1 MTRQPE
7 LSLTHAH
14 ARLAGPG
21 IAALAGP
28 ADNRAARHMTAG
40 ESKAPDGP
48 VRPRAIPSISI
59 HAFCETG
66 STTEAL
72 QVASADRRLTRV
84 HMEVTSGGFEAA
96 VADCA
101 DGRTPNVL
109 VVETALPGAQML
121 ARLGG
126 LAERCEPATKVMVI
140 GQINDI
146 ALYRELIKRGI
157 SEYLVAPVSPAQF
170 IEALASL
177 CGAPGG
183 GESGSIIAFVGAKGG
198 AGSSTVCHNTAW
210 AMSEVLKAEVIV
222 ADLDLAFG
230 TVGLDF
236 NQEAMQGMAEA
247 LQAPER
253 LDEAVL
259 DRLLTKCSQH
269 LSILAAPVALDRDYD
284 ISPGACRAVIEALRH
299 YAPFAAVDLP
309 HAWTPWLKQVLLQ
322 ADDIVITAAPDLANL
337 RNAKN
342 LVDLLETSRQDGKL
356 PHLVINMAK
365 TPRRPDLSVEEFA
378 AALDLDPALVIEFDA
393 ETFGLA
399 ANNGQMIE
407 EFSRKARA
415 AQQFRALAL
424 TLAQRTEPPG
434 AERPSPLAP
443 LLEKLRTQSVG
454 RCARTCLSTASI
466 CDTEGAR
473 HLLRAHSSTKGSN
486 RGRSEHEIRHVR
498 RRRRRPRRHDDRL
511 PAGAGGHRR
520 CGHREAR
527 RFPARLPRRHH
538 PSLDHGGA
546 GRAWPARRLPAAAAP
561 EGGIRGG

>member
-7 LSLTHAH
+7 FRLHPAH
-14 ARLAGPG
+14 ARRTGPG
-21 IAALAGP
+21 MAALAGP
-28 ADNRAARHMTAG
+28 VDNRPARRATAG
-40 ESKAPDGP
+40 AAQVPVGH

-59 HAFCETG
+59 HAFCDTG

-72 QVASADRRLTRV
+72 QVASADRRLTRA
-84 HMEVTSGGFEAA
+84 HMEVASGGIDAA
-96 VADCA
+96 IADCA
-101 DGRTPNVL
+101 EGRTPNVL
-109 VVETALPGAQML
+109 VVEAALPGAQML

-146 ALYRELIKRGI
+146 ALYRELIRHGI

-177 CGAPGG
+177 CDAAGG
-183 GESGSIIAFVGAKGG
+183 GQSGSIIAFVGAKGG
-198 AGSSTVCHNTAW
+198 VGSSTVCHNAAW
-210 AMSEVLKAEVIV
+210 AMSEALKTDVIV

-259 DRLLTKCSQH
+259 DRLLTRCSQH

-284 ISPGACRAVIEALRH
+284 ISAGACRGVIEALRH
-299 YAPFAAVDLP
+299 HAPFAAVDLP

-337 RNAKN
+337 RNARN
-342 LVDLLETSRQDGKL
+342 LIDVLETSRQDGKL

-365 TPRRPDLSVEEFA
+365 TPRRPDLSVAEFS

-407 EFSRKARA
+407 EFARKARA

-424 TLAQRTEPPG
+424 TLAQRTEPR
-434 AERPSPLAP
+434 AAAKTSPLAP
-443 LLEKLRTQSVG
+443 IFEKLRLKV
-454 RCARTCLSTASI
+454 
-466 CDTEGAR
+466 
-473 HLLRAHSSTKGSN
+473 
-486 RGRSEHEIRHVR
+486 
-498 RRRRRPRRHDDRL
+498 
-511 PAGAGGHRR
+511 
-520 CGHREAR
+520 
-527 RFPARLPRRHH
+527 
-538 PSLDHGGA
+538 
-546 GRAWPARRLPAAAAP
+546 
-561 EGGIRGG
+561 

>member
-1 MTRQPE
+1 M
-7 LSLTHAH
+7 
-14 ARLAGPG
+14 
-21 IAALAGP
+21 
-28 ADNRAARHMTAG
+28 
-40 ESKAPDGP
+40 
-48 VRPRAIPSISI
+48 RPRAIPGISI

-72 QVASADRRLTRV
+72 QVASADRRLTRA
-84 HMEVTSGGFEAA
+84 HMEVTSGGIDAA

-101 DGRTPNVL
+101 EGRTPNVL
-109 VVETALPGAQML
+109 VVETTLAGAQML
-121 ARLGG
+121 AKLSG
-126 LAERCEPATKVMVI
+126 LAGRCEPATKVMVI

-170 IEALASL
+170 IEALAGL

-183 GESGSIIAFVGAKGG
+183 GESGSVIAFVGAKGG

-210 AMSEVLKAEVIV
+210 AMSEALKTEVIV

-236 NQEAMQGMAEA
+236 NQEAMEGMAEA

-253 LDEAVL
+253 LDEAAL

-284 ISPGACRAVIEALRH
+284 ISPGACRAVLDALRQ
-299 YAPFAAVDLP
+299 YAPFAALDLP
-309 HAWTPWLKQVLLQ
+309 HAWAPWVKQVLLHS
-322 ADDIVITAAPDLANL
+322 DEIVITAAPDLANL

-342 LVDLLETSRQDGKL
+342 LVDLLESTRQNGK
-356 PHLVINMAK
+356 PPRLVINMARQRK
-365 TPRRPDLSVEEFA
+365 RPDLSVEEFSS
-378 AALDLDPALVIEFDA
+378 ALDLDPALVIEFDG
-393 ETFGLA
+393 ETFGFA

-424 TLAQRTEPPG
+424 TLAQRTEPPE

-443 LLEKLRTQSVG
+443 LLDKLR
-454 RCARTCLSTASI
+454 RKA
-466 CDTEGAR
+466 
-473 HLLRAHSSTKGSN
+473 
-486 RGRSEHEIRHVR
+486 
-498 RRRRRPRRHDDRL
+498 
-511 PAGAGGHRR
+511 
-520 CGHREAR
+520 
-527 RFPARLPRRHH
+527 
-538 PSLDHGGA
+538 
-546 GRAWPARRLPAAAAP
+546 
-561 EGGIRGG
+561 